1 MTINDDYVVK
11 DYHVNKKHGLKKFGE
26 VGSLVIEEDLSL
38 LGEKG
43 EEMKKLYVD
52 VKAGA
57 EVVKKKK
64 KIVKKKKVEKG
75 DEGGGKEEEGVK
87 DEGGGKEE
95 VVEEKD
101 LDLVDWSEF
110 EDVKVLEDGV
120 CGLKVCCIRAK
131 WRWKVV

>member
-1 MTINDDYVVK
+1 M
-11 DYHVNKKHGLKKFGE
+11 
-26 VGSLVIEEDLSL
+26 
-38 LGEKG
+38 
-43 EEMKKLYVD
+43 
-52 VKAGA
+52 
-57 EVVKKKK
+57 
-64 KIVKKKKVEKG
+64 KKKKVEKH
-75 DEGGGKEEEGVK
+75 EGGGKDEEGGK

-131 WRWKVV
+131 WRGSSVILKEMKKSFRYGRDYMIVDLMKNKFGVKDLGMRRIRSNIWG